1 LNFNENDVD
10 LILIFSPLSFSLANE
25 SGNDGTWLT
34 VFGFRTT
41 ADARILIDEF
51 SRFGVIEKYVV

>member
-1 LNFNENDVD
+1 MRNENFVD
-10 LILIFSPLSFSLANE
+10 SIFILRCLIFSLANE

-34 VFGFRTT
+34 VFGFRTN
-41 ADARILIDEF
+41 ADARTLIDEF

>member
-1 LNFNENDVD
+1 LNEKFVD
-10 LILIFSPLSFSLANE
+10 SIFIFHCLIFSLANE

-34 VFGFRTT
+34 VFGFRTN
-41 ADARILIDEF
+41 ADARTLIDEF

>member
-1 LNFNENDVD
+1 M
-10 LILIFSPLSFSLANE
+10 FSLDSE

-34 VFGFRTT
+34 VFGFRT
-41 ADARILIDEF
+41 AANARSLIDEF